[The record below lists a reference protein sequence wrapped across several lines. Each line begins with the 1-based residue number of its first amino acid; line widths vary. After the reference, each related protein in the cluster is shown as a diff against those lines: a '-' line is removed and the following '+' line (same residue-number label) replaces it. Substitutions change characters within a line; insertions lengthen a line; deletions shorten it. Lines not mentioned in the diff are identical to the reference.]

1 MDRISFREWSTVP
14 RRRWLLTGAAGVGFL
29 LVGLAVFLSLGD
41 HVLLMLSGML
51 ALCTLLRCVA
61 YYRAVRRGRYQTI
74 EAIYIALGRV
84 GIRRQ
89 RKVRLL
95 LQDGR
100 ESVVTLDKRMH
111 LRVEHQYRIFYVLAS
126 ILPPG
131 GADPQDPP
139 RGGLFL
145 ALEDLGE
152 CRADAATDKME
163 KTALYHLQNR
173 ALR

>member
-1 MDRISFREWSTVP
+1 MDRISFQEWSTVL
-14 RRRWLLTGAAGVGFL
+14 RRRWLLTSAAELGFL
-29 LVGLAVFLSLGD
+29 MVGLAVFLSIGD

-61 YYRAVRRGRYQTI
+61 YYRVVRCSRYQTI

-95 LQDGR
+95 LKDGK
-100 ESVVTLDKRMH
+100 ESVVTLDKRMD
-111 LRVEHQYRIFYVLAS
+111 LRVGYQYRIFYRLES
-126 ILPPG
+126 TLPPG

-139 RGGLFL
+139 RASCFSL
-145 ALEDLGE
+145 
-152 CRADAATDKME
+152 
-163 KTALYHLQNR
+163 
-173 ALR
+173 